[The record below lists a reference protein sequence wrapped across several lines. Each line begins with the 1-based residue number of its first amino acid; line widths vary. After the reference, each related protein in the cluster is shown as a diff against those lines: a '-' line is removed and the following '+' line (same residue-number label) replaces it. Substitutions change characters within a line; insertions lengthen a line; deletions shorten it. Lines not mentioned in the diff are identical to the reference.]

1 MAPPRKTQ
9 ARSRAGRKAKK
20 NIPVGRA
27 YVKTSFNTTFVTLTD
42 RQGDVICWAS
52 AGTSGFKGSKKSTPY
67 AAQVTADAAAR
78 QGMEHGLQKVEVFV
92 RGPGSGRET
101 AVRALSAAGLEVTS
115 VKDISPQAHNGC
127 RPKARRR
134 V

>member
-1 MAPPRKTQ
+1 
-9 ARSRAGRKAKK
+9 
-20 NIPVGRA
+20 
-27 YVKTSFNTTFVTLTD
+27 
-42 RQGDVICWAS
+42 
-52 AGTSGFKGSKKSTPY
+52 
-67 AAQVTADAAAR
+67 
-78 QGMEHGLQKVEVFV
+78 MEHGLQKVEVFV

-101 AVRALSAAGLEVTS
+101 AVRALQAAGLEVTS

>member
-27 YVKTSFNTTFVTLTD
+27 YVKTSFNNTFVTLTD
-42 RQGDVICWAS
+42 RQGDVIVWAS

>member
-27 YVKTSFNTTFVTLTD
+27 YVKTSFNNTFVTLTD

-67 AAQVTADAAAR
+67 AAQMTADAAAR

>member
-27 YVKTSFNTTFVTLTD
+27 YVKTSFNNTFVTLTD
-42 RQGDVICWAS
+42 RQGEVIVWAS

-67 AAQVTADAAAR
+67 AAQVTAETAAR
-78 QGMEHGLQKVEVFV
+78 AAMEHGLQKVEVFV

>member
-9 ARSRAGRKAKK
+9 ARSRAVRKAKK

-27 YVKTSFNTTFVTLTD
+27 SVKTSFNNTFVTLTD

-67 AAQVTADAAAR
+67 AAQMTADAAAR

>member
-9 ARSRAGRKAKK
+9 VRSRAGRKAKK

-27 YVKTSFNTTFVTLTD
+27 YVKTSFNNTFVTLTD

-52 AGTSGFKGSKKSTPY
+52 AGTAGFKGSKKSTPY
-67 AAQVTADAAAR
+67 AAQMTADAAAR
-78 QGMEHGLQKVEVFV
+78 QGMENGLQKVEVFV

>member
-27 YVKTSFNTTFVTLTD
+27 YVKTSFNNTFVTLTD
-42 RQGDVICWAS
+42 RQGDVIVWAS
-52 AGTSGFKGSKKSTPY
+52 AGTAGFKGSKKSTPY
-67 AAQVTADAAAR
+67 AAQMTADAAAR

>member
-27 YVKTSFNTTFVTLTD
+27 YVKTSFNNTFVTLTD
-42 RQGDVICWAS
+42 RQGDVIVRES
-52 AGTSGFKGSKKSTPY
+52 AGTAGFKGSRKSTPF
-67 AAQVTADAAAR
+67 AAQETADASAR
-78 QGMEHGLQKVEVFV
+78 KGMEHGLQKVEVFV

-101 AVRALSAAGLEVTS
+101 AVRALQAAGLEVTS